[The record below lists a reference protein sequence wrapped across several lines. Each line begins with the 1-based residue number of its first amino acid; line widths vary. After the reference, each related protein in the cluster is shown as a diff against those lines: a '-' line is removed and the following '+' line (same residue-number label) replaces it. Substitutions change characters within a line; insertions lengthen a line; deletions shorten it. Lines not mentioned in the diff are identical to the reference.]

1 MMLLILF
8 AISIV
13 NLALL
18 LCVCNIVLDIK
29 EYLVYEEMRS
39 KYYERSYRA

>member
-1 MMLLILF
+1 MMLLVLF
-8 AISIV
+8 SISII

-29 EYLVYEEMRS
+29 ECLMYKDVSEYESDLRDN
-39 KYYERSYRA
+39 

>member
-1 MMLLILF
+1 MMLLVLF
-8 AISIV
+8 SISII

-29 EYLVYEEMRS
+29 ECLMYKEVMSDESDLRDN
-39 KYYERSYRA
+39 